1 MRAGATIHPKP
12 AFLTPAPCTLHH
24 TGTSILTLNPTP
36 YTLYVRGGGGA
47 PFACPP
53 PSSSH
58 SPYTQHPTPHTPH
71 PTPYTLH
78 PTPYT
83 LHPTS
88 CTLHPAPY
96 ALPPPSHPCTLRH
109 LTPAPFTLFP
119 LHRASHTSIV
129 TLNPEP
135 RTRYARVQGCLA
147 HKKHQH
153 P

>member
-1 MRAGATIHPKP
+1 LRAGATIHPKP

-58 SPYTQHPTPHTPH
+58 SPYTLHPTPHTPH

-78 PTPYT
+78 PTPYA
-83 LHPTS
+83 LHPTPHI
-88 CTLHPAPY
+88 LHPAPCT
-96 ALPPPSHPCTLRH
+96 LRPTTPLSSLHSSPSHPCTLH
-109 LTPAPFTLFP
+109 PLTPPP
-119 LHRASHTSIV
+119 CIPHQHR
-129 TLNPEP
+129 NPKP
-135 RTRYARVQGCLA
+135 RTPNKVCSCTGVPRS
-147 HKKHQH
+147 
-153 P
+153 